1 MSNAEIMDYIN
12 NNPKEVAD
20 DLWYITEAQRRVAV
34 SQKIEQNIPASLA
47 GERFIRFGERAR
59 EEEGTKA
66 ITQRS
71 LNTAIEQSEQNS
83 FNILKQEDENER
95 IEGTDNNPDVT
106 SLQQQMSTLLE
117 NNPNQPTN

>member
-1 MSNAEIMDYIN
+1 MN
-12 NNPKEVAD
+12 NSYLLDPIQILRGPNQT
-20 DLWYITEAQRRVAV
+20 ITSDAVLIVNRHIEA
-34 SQKIEQNIPASLA
+34 
-47 GERFIRFGERAR
+47 FGERAR
-59 EEEGTKA
+59 EEEG
-66 ITQRS
+66 IEDINQRS

-95 IEGTDNNPDVT
+95 TEGIDNNPDVT